1 LKFPARKF
9 CAREKTRALRCR
21 RVLGKPITH
30 ERKSICL
37 LFRASSPLGQ
47 RSSSA
52 LSPQFSV
59 SPVATRS
66 RKPRAQPAQ
75 PVASSPAPAAPAAP
89 TGPVPSF
96 SAANK
101 VGLYAYPAK
110 GQSHDQQLIDE
121 SDCYNS
127 AQQQSGVNPDTPP
140 PQPPSSAD
148 VQAAQAQAAE
158 SAPSKKA
165 VEPKVPLRAQSAGR

>member
-1 LKFPARKF
+1 MHATSIVNAFRVTTLF
-9 CAREKTRALRCR
+9 C
-21 RVLGKPITH
+21 
-30 ERKSICL
+30 
-37 LFRASSPLGQ
+37 
-47 RSSSA
+47 
-52 LSPQFSV
+52 
-59 SPVATRS
+59 VATLS
-66 RKPRAQPAQ
+66 MCSVGSGKKSQLNTESPTGAPAQ
-75 PVASSPAPAAPAAP
+75 PSSTSAHPAAPGAP

-158 SAPSKKA
+158 SAPSKK
-165 VEPKVPLRAQSAGR
+165 